1 MQCERAVGLARAIR
15 CAKVYKEAHQRSFKQ
30 AAEYQEGRKIRG
42 SRDARAM
49 SKRTRHGQKESES
62 AWLNAEVEALYKLA
76 SAGVRVPKPY
86 LFMLERDVG
95 MAKAHLRGTCCDPKS
110 NNLCYNR
117 GTSGYQRENDVMN
130 VSLTPQLEAFVKQKV
145 ETGMYTSVSEV
156 VREALRL
163 MEAQDAVQVVK
174 LTALREDIRRGLSS
188 LENGK
193 GTPLDMSAIKAK
205 GRERLA
211 KKESDAKRHK
221 IS

>member
-1 MQCERAVGLARAIR
+1 
-15 CAKVYKEAHQRSFKQ
+15 
-30 AAEYQEGRKIRG
+30 
-42 SRDARAM
+42 
-49 SKRTRHGQKESES
+49 
-62 AWLNAEVEALYKLA
+62 
-76 SAGVRVPKPY
+76 
-86 LFMLERDVG
+86 
-95 MAKAHLRGTCCDPKS
+95 
-110 NNLCYNR
+110 
-117 GTSGYQRENDVMN
+117 MN

-163 MEAQDAVQVVK
+163 MEAQDAVQVMK

-211 KKESDAKRHK
+211 KKASDAKRHK